1 MSDKPLQKKHN
12 AFAKA
17 MCLDL
22 PYIVDSVWRR
32 AEFNF
37 NRLSNYGYS
46 LAHHG
51 GVTWKLSRRSF
62 WQVPQ
67 FGFFLVSLIFVAY
80 GPTFDSLCSVVG
92 ESGMSL
98 LRGIFGVIVILI
110 ALVAWGILGP

>member
-1 MSDKPLQKKHN
+1 MSDKPPQQKHG

-37 NRLSNYGYS
+37 NRLTDYGYS
-46 LAHHG
+46 QSHDG
-51 GVTWKLSRRSF
+51 GVKWKLAPRRF

-67 FGFFLVSLIFVAY
+67 FGFFVISLLFVAY
-80 GPTFDSLCSVVG
+80 GPTFDALCSVVG
-92 ESGMSL
+92 EARMST
-98 LRGIFGVIVILI
+98 LRG
-110 ALVAWGILGP
+110 